1 MDMGGSVYAF
11 AGGKG
16 GVGKTTVTA
25 NVGLSLQ
32 DTELDVAIVDAD
44 IGMTN
49 LGELLN
55 IRQEIGIHEVLS
67 GTATV
72 EEVMIKGPGGVTIVP
87 GERGI
92 DSVGEADPANLTDVV
107 EPLGDAHDIV
117 LLDTGAG
124 LNEQNVVAYSLADAA
139 FLVTT
144 QTGLSVTDTDRT
156 RETIDRIGG
165 TVAGTVVTRVTD
177 QDADP
182 RRLSR
187 TLGADLVGL
196 VPEYEGPVSEPHVRS
211 APESDAAAAYERLAA
226 TIAAYDE
233 TGGIEAAL
241 ETVRQEGTTPAEAES
256 GEPGVDPD
264 TEDTAGVLN
273 RLTAAVTDR

>member
-1 MDMGGSVYAF
+1 MGGTVYAF

-25 NVGLSLQ
+25 NVALSLQ
-32 DTELDVAIVDAD
+32 DAGLDVAIVDAD

-55 IRQEIGIHEVLS
+55 IRQDIGIHEVLS
-67 GTATV
+67 GTATI

-92 DSVGEADPANLTDVV
+92 DSVGDADPANLGDVV
-107 EPLGDAHDIV
+107 DPLADVHDIV

-124 LNEQNVVAYSLADAA
+124 LNQQNVVAYGLADAA

-165 TVAGTVVTRVTD
+165 TVAGTVVTRVTED
-177 QDADP
+177 NADP

-187 TLGADLVGL
+187 TLGADLAGL
-196 VPEYEGPVSEPHVRS
+196 VPEYEGPVSEPRVRS

-226 TIAAYDE
+226 TVAAYDE
-233 TGGIEAAL
+233 TGDIEAAV
-241 ETVRQEGTTPAEAES
+241 EMARQDKTTTATAEPEDA
-256 GEPGVDPD
+256 EPGVDLD
-264 TEDTAGVLN
+264 TEDSTGVLD
-273 RLTAAVTDR
+273 RLTTAVTDR